1 MKSVIKLIFLLP
13 LVVVS
18 CGKMLPEPVVDPAE
32 YDGDYSFS
40 QELTVPIGTRAV
52 FIENGTKTYEIPV
65 SPRLV
70 KPTDGKEIEPF
81 GVISLNLVSPEK
93 TAFNAY
99 YLINGQRVNLID
111 NGLVI
116 KEMANTKADADAPLR
131 LTEPASYETG
141 DPNDN
146 YFTAYH
152 SSGVVMF
159 EDSWPTSL
167 YGNKVEG
174 NPGRGKYDTDFN
186 DLILDYDVEAFTVP
200 DMEKYATQGWREQ
213 VKVVLHVRATSA
225 HIGANGCT
233 TEIEKAG
240 LILEGFNMAN
250 VESIEAFASM
260 DSWQNPHAPQVEEN
274 GVLYDFGLP
283 AWAKRDLAANSQYGV
298 IENRGA
304 FVEIGGIPSLKDKN
318 SSAGSEVYERRNDN
332 ASIENHVFNP
342 GLKQYSEWKNP
353 KTEQYDSELAK
364 LYDDYGYATLAN
376 TQKTGYYNVVPGYVN
391 VNGGL
396 YTFTVIYHMKD
407 RSEMTEQESEA
418 QLANMIDAVYNTF
431 KQNFYVVTTEG
442 YPIGLQGYAPY
453 DQDKYDEVFAAN
465 SSKLDANVT
474 YKSSDAE
481 GYIWAFKCPTLTK
494 HLWNKLPFSA
504 AYPSYPNWV
513 KTNGAENA
521 DWYKE
526 DNLDGRFLVCWW

>member
-1 MKSVIKLIFLLP
+1 
-13 LVVVS
+13 
-18 CGKMLPEPVVDPAE
+18 
-32 YDGDYSFS
+32 
-40 QELTVPIGTRAV
+40 
-52 FIENGTKTYEIPV
+52 
-65 SPRLV
+65 
-70 KPTDGKEIEPF
+70 
-81 GVISLNLVSPEK
+81 
-93 TAFNAY
+93 
-99 YLINGQRVNLID
+99 
-111 NGLVI
+111 
-116 KEMANTKADADAPLR
+116 MANTKADADAPLR

-442 YPIGLQGYAPY
+442 YPSMMRCSLPIAPSLMPMLPIRAPMRKVTSGPSSARRSRSICGISFRSLPLIRPIRTGLRRMAPKTQIGTRKTISTADSWSAGGNRS
-453 DQDKYDEVFAAN
+453 FA
-465 SSKLDANVT
+465 
-474 YKSSDAE
+474 
-481 GYIWAFKCPTLTK
+481 I
-494 HLWNKLPFSA
+494 
-504 AYPSYPNWV
+504 
-513 KTNGAENA
+513 
-521 DWYKE
+521 
-526 DNLDGRFLVCWW
+526 

>member
-1 MKSVIKLIFLLP
+1 MKSIIKLIFLLP

-18 CGKMLPEPVVDPAE
+18 CGKVLPDPVVDPAE

-40 QELTVPIGTRAV
+40 QELTVPIGTSV
-52 FIENGTKTYEIPV
+52 VYIENGTKTYEVPV
-65 SPRLV
+65 SPRVV
-70 KPTDGKEIEPF
+70 KPADGKDVEPF
-81 GVISLNLVSPEK
+81 GVIALNLVSPEK
-93 TAFNAY
+93 TVFNAY
-99 YLINGQRVNLID
+99 YKILGQRVELIE
-111 NGLVI
+111 NGLVN
-116 KEMANTKADADAPLR
+116 AQVSTKAEADAPVR
-131 LTEPASYETG
+131 LSEPAPYVTSDECYT
-141 DPNDN
+141 N
-146 YFTAYH
+146 YH

-186 DLILDYDVEAFTVP
+186 DLILDYDVEALSVDDNDFLP
-200 DMEKYATQGWREQ
+200 SQGWREQ

-225 HIGANGCT
+225 HIGTNGCT

-240 LILEGFNMAN
+240 LILEGFDLNN
-250 VESIEAFASM
+250 VESIETFASM
-260 DSWQNPHAPQVEEN
+260 DSWQNPHAPQQPTED
-274 GVLYDFGLP
+274 GGLYDFGLP
-283 AWAKRDLAANSQYGV
+283 NWAKTELAAKSKNGTH
-298 IENRGA
+298 NLGP

-318 SSAGSEVYERRNDN
+318 SGAGSEVYVRRNDN
-332 ASIENHVFNP
+332 ATTENHVFNP

-396 YTFTVIYHMKD
+396 YTYTVIYHMKN
-407 RSEMTEQESEA
+407 RAEMTAEESAA
-418 QLANMIDAVYNTF
+418 QLANMKEAVMNNL

-442 YPIGLQGYAPY
+442 YPIGLKGYTPY
-453 DQDKYDEVFAAN
+453 DQAKYDEVVAAN
-465 SSKLDANVT
+465 SSKLASDVT

-481 GYIWAFKCPTLTK
+481 GYIWAFKCPTLTR

-504 AYPSYPNWV
+504 AYPTYPNWV
-513 KTNGAENA
+513 KTNGSESA
-521 DWYKE
+521 DWYEK
-526 DNLDGRFLVCWW
+526 DIDFRYVSCWW